1 MQQIRGGGASEVLSV
16 SIPST
21 STTGGAL
28 KSPQLLAQNFHSLS
42 FLSPPSHLTKVKN
55 HNSLHLLPVL
65 HILGYAFHVV
75 IMGNNC
81 LSLCVCLLFFD
92 HSCT

>member
-55 HNSLHLLPVL
+55 HKSLPLLSVL
-65 HILGYAFHVV
+65 SYSLLCFSCC
-75 IMGNNC
+75 NNGKQ
-81 LSLCVCLLFFD
+81 LFVSLCVFVVF
-92 HSCT
+92 